1 MPAEKIAK
9 VTDILARTTAAH
21 SEYEKTVLKGVYDEA
36 WADWYAE
43 KALELGF
50 NEALGSYLSAAALS
64 KQLTDLNDERKKLT
78 PEPGWAAYTAQR
90 LVELFSE

>member
-43 KALELGF
+43 KGLELG
-50 NEALGSYLSAAALS
+50 SYVSAAALS